1 MNANNGIN
9 KLISEEI
16 KATKLF
22 LWLFYIIFITY
33 DLFYYFGLPMVN
45 DNYELGFPKE
55 GLGYWV
61 HIIVIG
67 LLPVA
72 IYILKHGNAYLAKY
86 LIFISYNLLD
96 FISNLMLYVGNDVP
110 FNSANIVEMF
120 AILFTSLF
128 MSKKYFWVVY
138 GTIAFKYIV
147 YGIVLQDSFLLLGL
161 VILTVLASISF
172 LFLSRFHSYINTM
185 EIVNEDLRQKEK
197 LALVGQLATSV
208 GHEIRNPLAS
218 LKGFTQLQHEK
229 HPEDKEYYK
238 IMENEIERINLIV
251 DDLMYLGR
259 PRTLN
264 IEKHKVKEIL
274 EYVIA
279 ILNPIAQPNNVNICL
294 TIDNGLEIECDGNQ
308 IKQVFINLV
317 KNAIEAMPMGGN
329 LTITS
334 NIIND
339 GEMVIYIQDEGNGI
353 EKLDLLGQPFFTTK
367 QDGNGLGLM
376 VTFNIV
382 EKHNGRITFNSGLGK
397 GTTVELNLP
406 VQYSKRT

>member
-1 MNANNGIN
+1 MNAYTGIN
-9 KLISEEI
+9 KLITEEI

-22 LWLFYIIFITY
+22 LWLFYIIFLTY
-33 DLFYYFGLPMVN
+33 DLFYFFALPRVN

-55 GLGYWV
+55 GLGFWL

-72 IYILKHGNAYLAKY
+72 IYILKNGNAYIAKY

-96 FISNLMLYVGNDVP
+96 FISNLMTYIGNDIP
-110 FNSANIVEMF
+110 FNSGNIVEMF

-128 MSKKYFWVVY
+128 MSKRYFWVVY

-147 YGIVLQDSFLLLGL
+147 YGIVLQDSILLLGL
-161 VILTVLASISF
+161 VILTVLAAISF
-172 LFLSRFHSYINTM
+172 LFLSRFHSYIKTM
-185 EIVNEDLRQKEK
+185 EIINEELRQKEK
-197 LALVGQLATSV
+197 LALVGQLATSI

-238 IMENEIERINLIV
+238 IMENEVERINLIV

-259 PRTLN
+259 QRKLN
-264 IEKHKVKEIL
+264 LERHNIKEII

-279 ILNPIAQPNNVNICL
+279 ILTPIAQSNNVTIHLNIE
-294 TIDNGLEIECDGNQ
+294 NGLKIECDANQ

-317 KNAIEAMPMGGN
+317 KNAIEAMPIGGN

-334 NIIND
+334 NILQD
-339 GEMVIYIQDEGNGI
+339 GKVVIYVQDEGKGI

-376 VTFNIV
+376 VTFNII
-382 EKHNGRITFNSGLGK
+382 EQHNGKITYNSGIGK
-397 GTTVELNLP
+397 GTTVELALP
-406 VQYSKRT
+406 IEHS

>member
-1 MNANNGIN
+1 MSAESRLN
-9 KLISEEI
+9 KLVIEEI

-33 DLFYYFGLPMVN
+33 DVFYYFGLPMVN
-45 DNYELGFPKE
+45 DNYELGLPKE
-55 GLGYWV
+55 GLGYWL

-67 LLPVA
+67 LLPLA
-72 IYILKHGNAYLAKY
+72 IYILKYGNAYVAKY

-96 FISNLMLYVGNDVP
+96 FISNLMLYIGSDVA
-110 FNSANIVEMF
+110 FNSANVVEMF

-128 MSKKYFWVVY
+128 ISKKYFWVVY

-161 VILTVLASISF
+161 VILTVLAAISY
-172 LFLSRFHSYINTM
+172 LFLSRFLSYINTM
-185 EIVNEDLRQKEK
+185 EKVNEDLRQKEK

-208 GHEIRNPLAS
+208 GHEIRNPLAA

-229 HPEDKEYYK
+229 YPDDKEFYK

-251 DDLMYLGR
+251 NDLMYLGR

-264 IEKHKVKEIL
+264 REHHDVKEII
-274 EYVIA
+274 EYVIT
-279 ILNPIAQPNNVNICL
+279 ILNPVAQSNKVNIHL
-294 TIDNGLEIECDGNQ
+294 NIDNELIIKCDGNQ
-308 IKQVFINLV
+308 IKQVFINLI

-329 LTITS
+329 VNITS
-334 NIIND
+334 KMIKNGRLIIC
-339 GEMVIYIQDEGNGI
+339 IQDNGNGI

-367 QDGNGLGLM
+367 YDGNGLGLM
-376 VTFNIV
+376 VTFNII
-382 EKHNGRITFNSGLGK
+382 EQHNGKITFNSGLGK

-406 VQYSKRT
+406 I